1 MPPFSQRRLFPH
13 PGQLESLGVPSGPS
27 GLQPLD
33 PRHNHRVLGGL
44 AEVKIALYR
53 DTHPA
58 QLWVFHLQDLGGRS
72 PGGGIFELE
81 RFG

>member
-1 MPPFSQRRLFPH
+1 
-13 PGQLESLGVPSGPS
+13 
-27 GLQPLD
+27 
-33 PRHNHRVLGGL
+33 VLGGL